1 MTARMGLGHG
11 SSTAPFGPDQAD
23 GRRWLARRRRR
34 SGGLHGR
41 VFGRRDGI
49 WSWSSMETATSAG
62 RRGAVTASSGGQCL
76 LFPPSILQRP
86 LRPLRHPPRLSGR
99 PPANYLVPPPSP
111 PLSVDQ
117 APFRWT
123 IPPPLS
129 GPPAP
134 VSAAPAPPFAAAPTL
149 PPRRPPILRSSHPS
163 GSSRS
168 ADGLPPSG
176 RRSPLL
182 GVLGRSRH
190 SHPPGDLRPRGDGN
204 SRCLGKRTRMARPSQ
219 RRPQQR
225 RQTELGAVAWR

>member
-86 LRPLRHPPRLSGR
+86 LRPLRHPSRLSGR

-111 PLSVDQ
+111 PS
-117 APFRWT
+117 FCR
-123 IPPPLS
+123 S
-129 GPPAP
+129 GPLP
-134 VSAAPAPPFAAAPTL
+134 VDDPPSSL
-149 PPRRPPILRSSHPS
+149 RPPGSGLCRPRASLRR
-163 GSSRS
+163 G
-168 ADGLPPSG
+168 
-176 RRSPLL
+176 
-182 GVLGRSRH
+182 
-190 SHPPGDLRPRGDGN
+190 SHPPP
-204 SRCLGKRTRMARPSQ
+204 TAPPHPS
-219 RRPQQR
+219 
-225 RQTELGAVAWR
+225 